1 MVCHWNNRPHTSPFL
16 TELENTYEK
25 NQRILED
32 KAKQLVQLEETVRSL
47 LQAIS
52 QKAAVYSTC

>member
-1 MVCHWNNRPHTSPFL
+1 MSFL
-16 TELENTYEK
+16 PELENTYEK
-25 NQRILED
+25 NQRVLED
-32 KAKQLVQLEETVRSL
+32 KAKQLVQLEETVRNL